1 MATASFWGIIVPF
14 KVFSRATTAVG
25 ALERN
30 LVVRIM
36 TVGKDKLTSEYHFL
50 EQHFV
55 GRQLM

>member
-1 MATASFWGIIVPF
+1 MATASSWGIIVPF
-14 KVFSRATTAVG
+14 KVFSRATTPVG

-36 TVGKDKLTSEYHFL
+36 TVGKDKLTSEYQFL